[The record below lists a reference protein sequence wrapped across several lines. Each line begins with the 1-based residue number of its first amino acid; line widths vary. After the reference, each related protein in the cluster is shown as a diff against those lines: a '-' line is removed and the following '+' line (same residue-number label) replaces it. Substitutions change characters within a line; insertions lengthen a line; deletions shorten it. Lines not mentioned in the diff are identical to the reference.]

1 VSTKGGVQERG
12 DTDFRVAADFRGF
25 SPTQILAA
33 DIKLEFSLRAQSPLK
48 FATKFDDGAD
58 IRGQGYQRQLAC
70 RWMILI
76 LCAGTARE
84 NRVAAHSHIRGL
96 GLREDG
102 SADKSAAGFIGQQ
115 QAREVTKFDFIVC
128 ILTSQACGVVVDLI
142 KAKKM
147 AGRGM
152 LLAGGSGTGKT
163 ALALAVAQEL
173 GPRVPFCPIVGS
185 EVYSAEIKKTEV
197 LMENF
202 RRAIGLRVKE
212 TKEVYEGEVLELT
225 PEEAENPLGG
235 YGKTISSVVI
245 GLKTVKGTKN
255 LKLDPSIYESIQKE
269 KVMIGDVVYIEAN
282 TGAVKV
288 RNPPESIISLC
299 CLGFAYMGS
308 GLDGRMRM
316 QRNSILKQRNMCR
329 FPRATCIKR
338 RKSFKMSPSM
348 IWMSPTLDLRGDR
361 ISCL

>member
-1 VSTKGGVQERG
+1 
-12 DTDFRVAADFRGF
+12 
-25 SPTQILAA
+25 
-33 DIKLEFSLRAQSPLK
+33 
-48 FATKFDDGAD
+48 
-58 IRGQGYQRQLAC
+58 
-70 RWMILI
+70 
-76 LCAGTARE
+76 
-84 NRVAAHSHIRGL
+84 
-96 GLREDG
+96 
-102 SADKSAAGFIGQQ
+102 
-115 QAREVTKFDFIVC
+115 
-128 ILTSQACGVVVDLI
+128 
-142 KAKKM
+142 
-147 AGRGM
+147 M

-269 KVMIGDVVYIEAN
+269 KVMIGDVIYIEAN

-288 RNPPESIISLC
+288 QTPPESILSLSC
-299 CLGFAYMGS
+299 RGLAYVGS
-308 GLDGRMRM
+308 ELDGLMRMR
-316 QRNSILKQRNMCR
+316 QSLILKQRNMCR
-329 FPRATCIKR
+329 FPRATSTKR
-338 RKSFKMSPSM
+338 RKSFK
-348 IWMSPTLDLRGDR
+348 T
-361 ISCL
+361 